1 MNSPGKE
8 GAAQPLRTTLFQD
21 FADRYFPEDPAA
33 IQKPIAAG
41 AKEDAQKLAG
51 VYSSTRGAFS
61 NFLTIADLI
70 GQTKVGVDKDGNPV
84 VPAAKGLNGRP
95 IKWVHIG
102 PMLWRDANGHDLLGA
117 TVVDGKANR
126 FSFGELAPII
136 DFNRTPGYRSS
147 AWILPLVYLSL
158 AVLLLTGLLWP
169 TRAIVRRKFKGT
181 LALEGRQLW
190 TYRSSRIAAWAILA
204 VLIGWIVLIQSLF
217 GDLASG
223 ATLSTFL
230 IGLQF
235 LTLIVFFGG
244 VAVTLW
250 YAYTAWKLK
259 WHWTARAWSVL
270 LVISAA
276 TFLYVGL
283 VFKLIGFVTNY

>member
-1 MNSPGKE
+1 
-8 GAAQPLRTTLFQD
+8 LFQD
-21 FADRYFPEDPAA
+21 FSDRYFPEDPAA
-33 IQKPIAAG
+33 IQKPVTAG
-41 AKEDAQKLAG
+41 AKEDAQKLVG